1 MKKYTVISIILAI
14 VAVLVLSVALTACVN
29 DDTPEETPTTYV
41 VMAPDGAPAMA
52 IARLMQTN
60 AKIGNH
66 TADYRLINGN
76 VVASSMMGGEAD
88 FIIAPTNA
96 GVQLAIVTGNYR
108 LMATTSWGNLFIVT
122 TDTTIKTLDE
132 CDSAAAFLAQLAGKS
147 VSSIGNNQVPDVSLR
162 HLLTTAEVADVTV
175 AAAGD
180 ASVIQTGLKDGSVTI
195 GVLGEPAA
203 TATTKSN
210 ADVRIVASVSDL
222 WNELVG
228 VDFAQAS
235 VFVKKS
241 IIETDPDAVRAF
253 ATALQSSIAY
263 LNTGKEQAT
272 ELGNYMQERGDS
284 TLKGAIVGLSYVNMR
299 QRYASAQ
306 DSKAAVVEFVTVL
319 GVPYQEATH
328 SDIFWLD

>member
-1 MKKYTVISIILAI
+1 MKKYTILGIVMTI

-29 DDTPEETPTTYV
+29 DNTPDSTPTTYV

-52 IARLMQTN
+52 IARMMQTN
-60 AKIGNH
+60 AKIGDNN
-66 TADYRLINGN
+66 ADYRLINGN
-76 VVASSMMGGEAD
+76 VVASSMTNGEAD

-96 GVQLAIVTGNYR
+96 GVQLSIRTGNYQ
-108 LMATTSWGNLFIVT
+108 LMATTSWGNLYIVT
-122 TDTTIKTLDE
+122 TDTTIKTLAE
-132 CDSAAAFLAQLAGKS
+132 CDSATAFLAQLAGKS

-162 HLLTTAEVADVTV
+162 HLLTTAGITNVTV

-180 ASVIQTGLKDGSVTI
+180 ASVIQTGLKDGTVTV

-203 TATTKSN
+203 TATSKNNT
-210 ADVRIVASVSDL
+210 AVRIVASVSDL
-222 WNELVG
+222 WSELVG

-241 IIETDPDAVRAF
+241 IVQSDPAAVRAF
-253 ATALQSSIAY
+253 ASALQDSIAY
-263 LNTGKEQAT
+263 LNANKQQAT

-284 TLKGAIVGLSYVNMR
+284 TLKGAIVGLTYANMR
-299 QRYASAQ
+299 QRYVAAK
-306 DSKAAVVEFVTVL
+306 DSKAAVVQFVTVL

-328 SDIFWLD
+328 SGIFWLE